1 MEKVVERIVLMPQ
14 VHQVTQHVFDIQEHE
29 HPGVAVDVDISEHQA
44 QYSKLRKNFKK
55 DSDALVNEL
64 RSMKKSHPELTEKL
78 QAIEKYVNEF
88 DKIDAFPKIVQTTK
102 DKVVNRDVKVPVLLS
117 NKPTESIKNE
127 AFYLVLIEKLSK
139 ELKNAQEKAK
149 YAIEDE

>member
-29 HPGVAVDVDISEHQA
+29 NPGVAVDVDISEHEA
-44 QYSKLRKNFKK
+44 HYSKLRQNFKK
-55 DSDALVNEL
+55 DTDALISEL
-64 RSMKKSHPELTEKL
+64 KSMKNSHPELTEKL

-88 DKIDAFPKIVQTTK
+88 DKLDAFPKIVQTTK

-117 NKPTESIKNE
+117 SKPTDSIKNE

-139 ELKNAQEKAK
+139 
-149 YAIEDE
+149 